1 MKYLKLLV
9 IGLFTL
15 SFVSCAKQAAISDGS
30 IVKVQYKGTL
40 ADGTV
45 FDTTEDK
52 DPLSF
57 LVGANQV
64 IPEFEKQ
71 ITALTPGQSASF
83 KVKAKEAYGEPD
95 PEKVITLPRD
105 GKFSDIE
112 LQEGTV
118 IFANNKAPNGQVVQ
132 TPMRVV
138 KISEKEV
145 TLDYNHP
152 LAGKDLNFD
161 VTLVDVQ
168 EPSVNAAPAPEAQ
181 PAPEAAK
188 S

>member
-1 MKYLKLLV
+1 MYLK
-9 IGLFTL
+9 I
-15 SFVSCAKQAAISDGS
+15 

-40 ADGTV
+40 ADGTI
-45 FDTTEDK
+45 FDSTEDK
-52 DPLSF
+52 EPLTF
-57 LVGANQV
+57 LVGASQV

-71 ITALTPGQSASF
+71 VTALQPGQSKTF

-105 GKFSDIE
+105 GKFKDIE
-112 LQEGTV
+112 LKEGSV

-138 KISEKEV
+138 KLDNKNV

-161 VTLVDVQ
+161 VTLVDVK
-168 EPSVNAAPAPEAQ
+168 EPKV
-181 PAPEAAK
+181 EAAK
-188 S
+188 APAAKQAKS

>member
-15 SFVSCAKQAAISDGS
+15 GLVSCAQKSSISDGS
-30 IVKVQYKGTL
+30 IVKVKYKGTL

-45 FDTTEDK
+45 FDTTENK
-52 DPLSF
+52 DPLTF
-57 LVGANQV
+57 LVGASQV

-71 ITALTPGQSASF
+71 VTSLKPGQSKTF
-83 KVKAKEAYGEPD
+83 KVAAKEAYGEPD
-95 PEKVITLPRD
+95 PEKVITLPKD
-105 GKFSDIE
+105 DKFNDIE
-112 LQEGTV
+112 LKEGTV

-138 KISEKEV
+138 KIGDKDV

-152 LAGKDLNFD
+152 LAGKDLNFE
-161 VTLVDVQ
+161 VTLVEVK
-168 EPSVNAAPAPEAQ
+168 EPSVKAAPAAAPAPTEK
-181 PAPEAAK
+181 K

>member
-1 MKYLKLLV
+1 MKHLKLLV
-9 IGLFTL
+9 IGLFAL
-15 SFVSCAKQAAISDGS
+15 SFVSCAKQPAISDGS

-52 DPLSF
+52 EPLTF

-71 ITALTPGQSASF
+71 ITALRPGQSASF

-95 PEKVITLPRD
+95 PEKIITLPRD
-105 GKFSDIE
+105 GKFNNIE
-112 LQEGTV
+112 LKEGTV

-132 TPMRVV
+132 TPMKVV
-138 KISEKEV
+138 KLDDKTV

-152 LAGKDLNFD
+152 LAGKDLNFN
-161 VTLVDVQ
+161 VTLVDVK
-168 EPSVNAAPAPEAQ
+168 EPSVAPAATEKQEAQ
-181 PAPEAAK
+181 

>member
-1 MKYLKLLV
+1 MRYLKLLV

-15 SFVSCAKQAAISDGS
+15 SFVSCAKQSAISDGS

-45 FDTTEDK
+45 FDSTEDK
-52 DPLSF
+52 EPLSF

-71 ITALTPGQSASF
+71 VTSLQPGQSKSF
-83 KVKAKEAYGEPD
+83 RVKAKEAYGEPD
-95 PEKVITLPRD
+95 PQKVITLPRD

-112 LQEGTV
+112 LKEGSV

-138 KISEKEV
+138 KLDDKNV

-152 LAGKDLNFD
+152 LAGKDLSFE
-161 VTLVDVQ
+161 VTLVDVKA
-168 EPSVNAAPAPEAQ
+168 PSVDAKAAAPKAT
-181 PAPEAAK
+181 PAAAK

>member
-9 IGLFTL
+9 IGLMTL
-15 SFVSCAKQAAISDGS
+15 SFISCAKQSEISDGS
-30 IVKVQYKGTL
+30 IVKVKYKGTL

-45 FDTTEDK
+45 FDTTENK
-52 DPLSF
+52 DPLTF

-71 ITALTPGQSASF
+71 VTSLKPGQSKTF
-83 KVKAKEAYGEPD
+83 KVKAKEAYGDPD
-95 PEKVITLPRD
+95 PQKVIKLPKD
-105 GKFSDIE
+105 DKFNDIE
-112 LQEGTV
+112 LKEGTV

-138 KISEKEV
+138 KIDEKEV

-152 LAGKDLNFD
+152 LAGKDLNFE
-161 VTLVDVQ
+161 VTLVDVK
-168 EPSVNAAPAPEAQ
+168 EPSVNAKAPAAK
-181 PAPEAAK
+181 APTEKK

>member
-15 SFVSCAKQAAISDGS
+15 GLVSCAQKSAITDGS
-30 IVKVQYKGTL
+30 IVKVKYKGTL

-45 FDTTEDK
+45 FDTTENK
-52 DPLSF
+52 DPLTF

-71 ITALTPGQSASF
+71 VTSLKPGQSKSF
-83 KVKAKEAYGEPD
+83 KVAAKEAYGEPD
-95 PEKVITLPRD
+95 PQKVITLPKD
-105 GKFSDIE
+105 DKFNDIE
-112 LQEGTV
+112 LKEGTV

-138 KISEKEV
+138 KIGDKDV

-152 LAGKDLNFD
+152 LAGKDLTFE
-161 VTLVDVQ
+161 VTLVDVK
-168 EPSVNAAPAPEAQ
+168 EPSVKAAPAAAPAPTE
-181 PAPEAAK
+181 AK

>member
-1 MKYLKLLV
+1 MKYLKLLA

-15 SFVSCAKQAAISDGS
+15 SFVSCAKQSAISNGS

-45 FDTTEDK
+45 FDTTENK

-64 IPEFEKQ
+64 IPAFEKQ
-71 ITALTPGQSASF
+71 ITALKPGQSKSF
-83 KVKAKEAYGEPD
+83 QVKAKEAYGEPD
-95 PEKVITLPRD
+95 PQKVITLPKD
-105 GKFSDIE
+105 NKFNDIE
-112 LQEGTV
+112 LKEVTV
-118 IFANNKAPNGQVVQ
+118 IFANNKGPNGQVVQ

-138 KISEKEV
+138 KIDDKEV

-152 LAGKDLNFD
+152 LAGKDLTFD
-161 VTLVDVQ
+161 VTLVDVK
-168 EPSVNAAPAPEAQ
+168 EPSVKTPAAAPAKTE
-181 PAPEAAK
+181 AK

>member
-9 IGLFTL
+9 VGLFAL
-15 SFVSCAKQAAISDGS
+15 SFASCAKQSAIKEGS
-30 IVKVQYKGTL
+30 VVKVQYKGTL

-52 DPLSF
+52 EPLTF

-71 ITALTPGQSASF
+71 VTSLKPGQSKTF
-83 KVKAKEAYGEPD
+83 QIKAKEAYGDPD
-95 PEKVITLPRD
+95 PQKVITLPKD
-105 GKFSDIE
+105 EKFSDIE
-112 LQEGTV
+112 LKEGAV

-138 KISEKEV
+138 KIEGENV

-152 LAGKDLNFD
+152 LAGKDLKFE
-161 VTLVDVQ
+161 VTLVDIQ
-168 EPSVNAAPAPEAQ
+168 EPSVQAQ
-181 PAPEAAK
+181 PAAAPKAEAQG
-188 S
+188 

>member
-15 SFVSCAKQAAISDGS
+15 GFVSCAQKSAISDGS
-30 IVKVQYKGTL
+30 VVKVQYKGTL

-45 FDTTEDK
+45 FDSTDEK
-52 DPLSF
+52 EPLSF

-71 ITALTPGQSASF
+71 VTSLKPGQSKSF

-95 PEKVITLPRD
+95 PNKIITLPKD
-105 GKFSDIE
+105 GKFNDID
-112 LQEGTV
+112 LKEGTV

-138 KISEKEV
+138 KIEGNDI

-152 LAGKDLNFD
+152 LAGKDLTFE
-161 VTLVDVQ
+161 VTLVDVK
-168 EPSVNAAPAPEAQ
+168 EPSVAQ
-181 PAPEAAK
+181 PAAEAPQANAQG
-188 S
+188 